1 MNPQIFGTRKNPDVR
16 TALRFFAERRINVH
30 FVDLEERAAS
40 LGELRRFA
48 QKFGV
53 KALVDPDSKRYAT
66 LGLKS
71 AAYSD
76 DRWLDL
82 LTREPLLLRT
92 PLVREGN
99 RLTIGSALEERSS
112 WLADR
117 AVSPKPK
124 A

>member
-16 TALRFFAERRINVH
+16 MALRFFAERRINVH

-53 KALVDPDSKRYAT
+53 KALVDPDSKRYTT

-99 RLTIGSALEERSS
+99 RLTIGSALEEWSS

>member
-1 MNPQIFGTRKNPDVR
+1 M
-16 TALRFFAERRINVH
+16 NVH

-53 KALVDPDSKRYAT
+53 KALVDPDSGSRHAWPQV
-66 LGLKS
+66 GGD
-71 AAYSD
+71 SD

-92 PLVREGN
+92 TLVREGN
-99 RLTIGSALEERSS
+99 RLTIGPAVEEWGS
-112 WLADR
+112 WLASN
-117 AVSPKPK
+117 AVSLKPK
-124 A
+124 V

>member
-1 MNPQIFGTRKNPDVR
+1 MTPQIFGTRKNPNVR
-16 TALRFFAERRINVH
+16 AALRFFAERRINVH

-40 LGELRRFA
+40 FGELRRFA

-53 KALVDPDSKRYAT
+53 KSLIDPESKRYAA
-66 LGLKS
+66 LGLKAS
-71 AAYSD
+71 GYSEE
-76 DRWLDL
+76 RWLDL

-99 RLTIGSALEERSS
+99 RLTIGPAVEEWVS

-117 AVSPKPK
+117 AVSLKPK

>member
-1 MNPQIFGTRKNPDVR
+1 V
-16 TALRFFAERRINVH
+16 
-30 FVDLEERAAS
+30 
-40 LGELRRFA
+40 
-48 QKFGV
+48 
-53 KALVDPDSKRYAT
+53 
-66 LGLKS
+66 
-71 AAYSD
+71 YSD

-99 RLTIGSALEERSS
+99 RLTIGSALEEWSS

-117 AVSPKPK
+117 DVSPKPK

>member
-1 MNPQIFGTRKNPDVR
+1 
-16 TALRFFAERRINVH
+16 
-30 FVDLEERAAS
+30 
-40 LGELRRFA
+40 
-48 QKFGV
+48 V

-99 RLTIGSALEERSS
+99 RLTIGPAVEEWGS
-112 WLADR
+112 WLASN
-117 AVSPKPK
+117 AVSLKPK
-124 A
+124 V